1 MAVVEGEVPVAVGLV
16 GAGGAGSAE
25 GDGLY
30 CWEAGEGVGDV
41 VFEVLVVAHHG
52 GMLLAGCGG
61 VNAAA
66 LVGAGLCGA
75 RSGGHG
81 LCCLG
86 VWWGSGARRGRVG
99 GVERPA
105 GLDP

>member
-25 GDGLY
+25 GDGLH

-66 LVGAGLCGA
+66 LVRLFCAL
-75 RSGGHG
+75 RV
-81 LCCLG
+81 LG
-86 VWWGSGARRGRVG
+86 VTGCAGSGCG
-99 GVERPA
+99 GVLVLVA
-105 GLDP
+105 GGLAE